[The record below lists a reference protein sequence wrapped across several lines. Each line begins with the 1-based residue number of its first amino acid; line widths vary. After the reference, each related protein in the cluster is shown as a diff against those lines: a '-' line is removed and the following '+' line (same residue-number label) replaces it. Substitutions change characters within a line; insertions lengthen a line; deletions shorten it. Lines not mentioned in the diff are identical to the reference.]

1 MEREEAMNKPLLRAS
16 MALMIIRAAAR
27 VTGEQPALL
36 ARQLEPREREAL
48 VPASRELVDLVV
60 PRPPVRASRPDDDE
74 PGDLVDYALLLDWA
88 RFVLHSVG
96 RHHAFGGFVL
106 ALGVGAA
113 IGAAVLLPRNYEAH
127 TKLLTHETGFMSTLS
142 NPQRDT
148 PDEGPT
154 RAARERV
161 LARENLEKIVS
172 ETELVRVWQAS
183 RNPVMRAKDALL
195 QLIADPWT
203 AEDLTDMMVELL
215 EKRMKVEI
223 GDGTV
228 DIGITWP
235 DAVMARRII
244 EVAQQN
250 YLETRHVAEVAA
262 ISETLGILELHTSEA
277 QSAIDDA
284 LKDLQRVQN
293 GLHHGRGST
302 RQPRR
307 DSPETDVE
315 DTAADGSAREL
326 AQLELLLRSK
336 QRAVSDLEDFR
347 ARQLAEVRAQLA
359 QQGTIYS
366 KSHPVIV
373 ELEQRLEAVQKD
385 SPQLARL
392 RHEEDDLIKQIQAKG
407 GGKKAPVRK
416 ASRAQARRAPAVP
429 APVAAELERNPVFS
443 LAEDQLRMSLAR
455 HQELLMR
462 VEAAQLELDTA
473 RAAFKYRFSVVKP
486 AQTPRTPVSPNVA
499 LILLAGLLGAV
510 LLAFLSCTAL
520 DLWRGVPC
528 EPWQIER
535 QLRLPVLLSVKR

>member
-1 MEREEAMNKPLLRAS
+1 
-16 MALMIIRAAAR
+16 
-27 VTGEQPALL
+27 
-36 ARQLEPREREAL
+36 
-48 VPASRELVDLVV
+48 
-60 PRPPVRASRPDDDE
+60 
-74 PGDLVDYALLLDWA
+74 
-88 RFVLHSVG
+88 
-96 RHHAFGGFVL
+96 
-106 ALGVGAA
+106 
-113 IGAAVLLPRNYEAH
+113 
-127 TKLLTHETGFMSTLS
+127 
-142 NPQRDT
+142 
-148 PDEGPT
+148 
-154 RAARERV
+154 V

-172 ETELVRVWQAS
+172 ETELVRVWQES
-183 RNPVMRAKDALL
+183 RNPVLRAKDTLL

-203 AEDLTDMMVELL
+203 EEDLTDMMVELL

-228 DIGITWP
+228 DIGVTWP

-277 QSAIDDA
+277 QGAIDDA

-293 GLHHGRGST
+293 GLHHGRG
-302 RQPRR
+302 QKARR
-307 DSPETDVE
+307 DSPETGVE
-315 DTAADGSAREL
+315 DTGADVPPREL

-347 ARQLAEVRAQLA
+347 ARQLSEVRAQLA

-392 RHEEDDLIKQIQAKG
+392 RHEEDDLIRQIQAKG
-407 GGKKAPVRK
+407 GGKKVAVRR
-416 ASRAQARRAPAVP
+416 ASPAHARRAPAVP
-429 APVAAELERNPVFS
+429 APVAAELERNPVFG
-443 LAEDQLRMSLAR
+443 LAEDQLRMALAR

-462 VEAAQLELDTA
+462 VEAAQLELDTT

-486 AQTPRTPVSPNVA
+486 AQTPRAPVSPNVA

-510 LLAFLSCTAL
+510 LLAFLSCAAL

-535 QLRLPVLLSVKR
+535 QLKLPVLLSVKR